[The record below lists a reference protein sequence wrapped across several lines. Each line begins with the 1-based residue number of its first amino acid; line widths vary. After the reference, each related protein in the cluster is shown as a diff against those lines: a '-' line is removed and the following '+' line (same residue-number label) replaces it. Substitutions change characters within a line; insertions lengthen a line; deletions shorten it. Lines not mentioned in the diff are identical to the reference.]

1 MSYYSGY
8 WSGPP
13 RVIPAEFVGV
23 DPVTLQA
30 WLASAQAALQ
40 QLMLGQNPNSMAYA
54 QGNGSKS
61 VGYQQSDIGVLMQR
75 IRDLAYVLGLA
86 PRRHSMR
93 PGF

>member
-1 MSYYSGY
+1 MY

-13 RVIPAEFVGV
+13 RRIPPEFIGV

-30 WLASAQAALQ
+30 WLTAAQLALQ
-40 QLMLGQNPNSMAYA
+40 QLSLGQNPNSVAYA

-61 VGYQQSDIGVLMQR
+61 VGYQQSDIGMLEQR
-75 IRDLAYVLGLA
+75 IDTLAYALGLA
-86 PRRHSMR
+86 PRRRAMR

>member
-13 RVIPAEFVGV
+13 RHIPAEFIGV

-30 WLASAQAALQ
+30 WLTSAQAALQ
-40 QLMLGQNPNSMAYA
+40 QLSIGGNPNSVAYA
-54 QGNGSKS
+54 AGDGNKS
-61 VGYQQSDIGVLMQR
+61 VGYQQSDINMLLQR

-86 PRRHSMR
+86 PRRRAMR